1 MGAEDGSRTAP
12 WGLGAEGEQGI
23 RNSDSSE
30 RLSHH
35 PGIRLLLTM
44 PQFPHIQEEG
54 VSGVVFSHLTFW
66 AAGAGSYKML
76 LSSQCANNLGLCK
89 DPRSWYFIIFP
100 FPPISRPISL
110 LSVLKASAPARL
122 PRCLR
127 DTRAGKHAVWQVQG
141 CVWCLHE

>member
-1 MGAEDGSRTAP
+1 MGAAP
-12 WGLGAEGEQGI
+12 RPGGWAWRESKESGI
-23 RNSDSSE
+23 LTRVRDSATTQESVFSSLC
-30 RLSHH
+30 LS
-35 PGIRLLLTM
+35 
-44 PQFPHIQEEG
+44 FPIFRKKES